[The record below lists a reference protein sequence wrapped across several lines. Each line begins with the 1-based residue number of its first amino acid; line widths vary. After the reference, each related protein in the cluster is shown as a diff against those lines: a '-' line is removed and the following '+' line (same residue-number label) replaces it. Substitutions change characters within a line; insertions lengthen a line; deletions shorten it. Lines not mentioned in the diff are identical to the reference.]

1 MSSTKQFESIMRA
14 WLEVFMSRSNEE
26 FVRFLKKKDL
36 NYAQYGALMRLY
48 HHGDCAVS
56 DMGKQFG
63 ISIPAASQLIDKLVQ
78 EGLVERTESEH
89 DRRMKQLA
97 LTSAGRAVVRASM
110 DARLDWA
117 HELGAALAPQQR
129 ATIAQALAELIAAAQ
144 TIGQTA

>member
-117 HELGAALAPQQR
+117 HELGAALAPEQR

-144 TIGQTA
+144 TIGQAA

>member
-117 HELGAALAPQQR
+117 HELGAALDPQQR

-144 TIGQTA
+144 TIGQAA